1 MMHEFILII
10 VTHVYGGNVV
20 TLQTFNAENT
30 CEYARTVL
38 AKTGVENTICL
49 VK

>member
-1 MMHEFILII
+1 MIHEFILII

-20 TLQTFNAENT
+20 TTQHFNTENT

-38 AKTGVENTICL
+38 AKTGIENTICV